1 MDKYI
6 YEISPG
12 DFQIVAC
19 DTAKKGIKYT
29 NYFNLG
35 FFAQGDGVTIPVGN
49 LASDGKI
56 IAHAKTNASWLNLAG
71 HKLTTIYT
79 TKDGKCGIT
88 KTDDLTTIA
97 ELQTAVSGVP
107 ITVNGKRITID
118 EIKSEGYF
126 GSEVY
131 DTWHGFLGI
140 KNGNLVYVGMKCG
153 FNDMY
158 NALKSLG
165 INDAIKVDGGGSY
178 ILKTPDVTIT
188 TEGNRKIHNIGVFTP
203 IEKESN
209 EKMKKILL
217 IAGHGEGDPGAT
229 GNGYKEADLT
239 REIVSLVKPELEKYA
254 TVDIADMSKNW
265 YVRRNSLNVTGYDYV
280 LEHHFNAIK
289 EETVSDGKSK
299 GTEIY
304 VTNAEKGVTVEEKI
318 LEKICALGFR
328 NRCLNAAGETEIKKK
343 DFSLIK
349 RIKNLGVSSALLEV
363 CFIDD
368 IDDMKIYQ
376 SKKKKIAAAVAEG
389 IAEGFGLKKKEV
401 TVNGEAKD
409 EKDNCLTDIKG
420 HWAEKH
426 IQKLVD
432 YGVVNGYDDGT
443 FKPDKTITRAE
454 AATMISN
461 ALTVC
466 GK

>member
-6 YEISPG
+6 YEISPS
-12 DFQIVAC
+12 DFEIVAC
-19 DTAKKGIKYT
+19 DTDKRELKYI

-35 FFAQGDGVTIPVGN
+35 YFAQGDGTIPVGN
-49 LASDGKI
+49 LAADGKI

-79 TKDGKCGIT
+79 TKDGKCEIT
-88 KTDDLTTIA
+88 KTDDLTTIVG
-97 ELQTAVSGVP
+97 LQAAVSGVP
-107 ITVNGKRITID
+107 ITVNGKQITMS

-153 FNDMY
+153 FNDMH
-158 NALKSLG
+158 NKLMELG
-165 INDAIKVDGGGSY
+165 IKDAIKLDGGGSY
-178 ILKTPDVTIT
+178 ILKTPECTVATD
-188 TEGNRKIHNIGVFTP
+188 GDRRIHNIGVFNP
-203 IEKESN
+203 IKKESEKE
-209 EKMKKILL
+209 MKKILL

-239 REIVSLVKPELEKYA
+239 REVVQLVKPELEKYA

-265 YVRRNSLNVTGYDYV
+265 YKHRHELDVSGYDYV
-280 LEHHFNAIK
+280 LEHHFNAF
-289 EETVSDGKSK
+289 ETETAPDGETD

-304 VTNAEKGVTVEEKI
+304 VTNAEKGTTVEEKI
-318 LEKICALGFR
+318 VKKISALGLK
-328 NRCLNAAGETEIKKK
+328 NRGVKKY
-343 DFSLIK
+343 DWSLIK
-349 RIKNLGVSSALLEV
+349 RIKNQGVSSALLEV

-368 IDDMKIYQ
+368 IDDMKIYNER
-376 SKKKKIAAAVAEG
+376 KKEIAAAIAEG

-401 TVNGEAKD
+401 TVNEEAKD
-409 EKDNCLTDIKG
+409 EKENCLTDIKG

-432 YGVVNGYDDGT
+432 YGVVNGYPDGT
-443 FKPDKTITRAE
+443 FKPDNTITRAE
-454 AATMISN
+454 AAAMISN

>member
-1 MDKYI
+1 MSKYV

-19 DTAKKGIKYT
+19 DTGKKNLNHKH
-29 NYFNLG
+29 YFNLG
-35 FFAQGDGVTIPVGN
+35 YFAQGDGTIPVGN
-49 LASDGKI
+49 LAADGKI

-88 KTDDLTTIA
+88 KTDDLTTISG
-97 ELQTAVSGVP
+97 LQAAVSGVP
-107 ITVNGKRITID
+107 ITVNGKQITMS

-140 KNGNLVYVGMKCG
+140 KNGTLIYVGMKCV
-153 FNDMY
+153 FLDMY
-158 NALKSLG
+158 DKLMELG
-165 INDAIKVDGGGSY
+165 IKDAIKLDGGGSY
-178 ILKTPDVTIT
+178 ILKTPDVTVAT
-188 TEGNRKIHNIGVFTP
+188 DGNRRIHNIGVFEP
-203 IEKESN
+203 IKKES
-209 EKMKKILL
+209 EKKMKKILL
-217 IAGHGEGDPGAT
+217 IAGHGEGDPGAP

-254 TVDIADMSKNW
+254 IVDIADTSKNW
-265 YVRRNSLNVTGYDYV
+265 YKRRYELNVAPYDYV
-280 LEHHFNAIK
+280 LEVHFNAIK
-289 EETVSDGKSK
+289 AETASDGATK

-304 VTNAEKGVTVEEKI
+304 VTNAEKGITVEEKI
-318 LEKICALGFR
+318 VKKISALGLK
-328 NRCLNAAGETEIKKK
+328 NRGVKKY
-343 DFSLIK
+343 DWSLIK
-349 RIKNLGVSSALLEV
+349 RIKNQGVSSALLEV

-368 IDDMKIYQ
+368 NDDMKIYNER
-376 SKKKKIAAAVAEG
+376 KKEIAAAIAEG

-401 TVNGEAKD
+401 TVNEEAKD
-409 EKDNCLTDIKG
+409 EKDNCLTDTKG

-432 YGVVNGYDDGT
+432 YGVVNGYPDGT
-443 FKPDKTITRAE
+443 FKPDNTITRAE
-454 AATMISN
+454 AATMIAN

>member
-1 MDKYI
+1 MSKYV

-19 DTAKKGIKYT
+19 DTGKKNLNHKH
-29 NYFNLG
+29 YFNLG
-35 FFAQGDGVTIPVGN
+35 FFAQGDGTIPVGN
-49 LASDGKI
+49 LAADGKI

-88 KTDDLTTIA
+88 KTDDLTTISG
-97 ELQTAVSGVP
+97 LQAAVSGVP
-107 ITVNGKRITID
+107 ITVNGKQITMS

-140 KNGNLVYVGMKCG
+140 KNGTLIYVGMKCG
-153 FNDMY
+153 FADMH
-158 NALKSLG
+158 NKLMQLG
-165 INDAIKVDGGGSY
+165 IKDAIKLDGGGSY
-178 ILKTPDVTIT
+178 ILKTPDIAVATD
-188 TEGNRKIHNIGVFTP
+188 GNRRIHNIGVFEP
-203 IEKESN
+203 IKKES
-209 EKMKKILL
+209 EKKMKKILL
-217 IAGHGEGDPGAT
+217 IAGHGEGDPGAP

-254 TVDIADMSKNW
+254 TVDIADMTKNW
-265 YVRRNSLNVTGYDYV
+265 YEHRYELDATPYDYV

-289 EETVSDGKSK
+289 KETVSDGESM

-304 VTNAEKGVTVEEKI
+304 VTNAEKGISVEEKI
-318 LEKICALGFR
+318 VEKISALGLK
-328 NRCLNAAGETEIKKK
+328 NRGVKKK
-343 DFSLIK
+343 DYSLIK
-349 RIKNLGVSSALLEV
+349 RIKNQGVSSALLEV
-363 CFIDD
+363 SFIDD
-368 IDDMKIYQ
+368 VDDMKIYNER
-376 SKKKKIAAAVAEG
+376 KKEIAAAIAEG

-401 TVNGEAKD
+401 TVKEETKD
-409 EKDNCLTDIKG
+409 EKENCLTDIKG

-432 YGVVNGYDDGT
+432 YGVVNGYPDGT
-443 FKPDKTITRAE
+443 FKPDNTITRAE
-454 AATMISN
+454 AAAMIAN

>member
-6 YEISPG
+6 YEILPS

-19 DTAKKGIKYT
+19 DTGKEGLKYKY
-29 NYFNLG
+29 YFNLG
-35 FFAQGDGVTIPVGN
+35 YFAQGDGVTIPVGN
-49 LASDGKI
+49 LAADGKI

-88 KTDDLTTIA
+88 KTDDLTTIDGLRA
-97 ELQTAVSGVP
+97 AVSGVP
-107 ITVNGKRITID
+107 ITVDGKRITID

-140 KNGNLVYVGMKCG
+140 KDGKLVYVGMKCG

-158 NALKSLG
+158 NALKKLG

-178 ILKTPDVTIT
+178 IVKTPEATVATD
-188 TEGNRKIHNIGVFTP
+188 GNRRIHNIGVFEP
-203 IEKESN
+203 IKKES
-209 EKMKKILL
+209 EKKMKKILL

-229 GNGYKEADLT
+229 GNGYKEAELT
-239 REIVSLVKPELEKYA
+239 REFVSLLKPELEKYA
-254 TVDIADMSKNW
+254 TVDIADTSKNW
-265 YVRRNSLNVTGYDYV
+265 YNRRYEINVVGYDYA
-280 LEHHFNAIK
+280 LENHFNAIK
-289 EETVSDGKSK
+289 AETVSDGKSK

-304 VTNAEKGVTVEEKI
+304 VTNAEKGITVEEKI
-318 LEKICALGFR
+318 VEKISALGLK
-328 NRCLNAAGETEIKKK
+328 NRGVKRY
-343 DFSLIK
+343 DWSLIK
-349 RIKNLGVSSALLEV
+349 RVKNQGVSSALLEV

-376 SKKKKIAAAVAEG
+376 SKKKEIAVAIAEG

-401 TVNGEAKD
+401 TVKEEAKD
-409 EKDNCLTDIKG
+409 EKENCLTDIKG

-426 IQKLVD
+426 IQKLVH
-432 YGVVNGYDDGT
+432 YGIVNGYDDGT

>member
-1 MDKYI
+1 MSKYV

-12 DFQIVAC
+12 DFKIVAC
-19 DTAKKGIKYT
+19 DTGKKNLNHKH
-29 NYFNLG
+29 YFNLG
-35 FFAQGDGVTIPVGN
+35 FFAQGDGTIPVGN
-49 LASDGKI
+49 LAADGKI

-97 ELQTAVSGVP
+97 GLQAAVSGVP
-107 ITVNGKRITID
+107 ITVGGKQITMA

-126 GSEVY
+126 GSELY

-153 FNDMY
+153 FTDMY
-158 NALKSLG
+158 DNLKSLG
-165 INDAIKVDGGGSY
+165 IDNAIKLDGGGSY
-178 ILKTPDVTIT
+178 ILKTPEATVVTD
-188 TEGNRKIHNIGVFTP
+188 GNRRIHNIGVFTP
-203 IEKESN
+203 IKKES
-209 EKMKKILL
+209 EKRMKKILL
-217 IAGHGEGDPGAT
+217 IAGHGEGDPGAP
-229 GNGYKEADLT
+229 GNGYNEADLT
-239 REIVSLVKPELEKYA
+239 REMVQLVKPKLEKYA
-254 TVDIADMSKNW
+254 IVDIADMSKNW
-265 YVRRNSLNVTGYDYV
+265 YKHRYELDVSGYDYV
-280 LEHHFNAIK
+280 LEHHFNAF
-289 EETVSDGKSK
+289 ETETAPDGETD

-304 VTNAEKGVTVEEKI
+304 VTNAEKGITVEEKI
-318 LEKICALGFR
+318 VEKISALGLK
-328 NRCLNAAGETEIKKK
+328 NRGVKKK

-349 RIKNLGVSSALLEV
+349 AIKNQGVSSALLEV

-368 IDDMKIYQ
+368 IDDMKIY
-376 SKKKKIAAAVAEG
+376 SEKKNEIAAAVAEG
-389 IAEGFGLKKKEV
+389 IAEGFGIKKKDV
-401 TVNGEAKD
+401 TTKEDAKD

-426 IQKLVD
+426 INKLVD
-432 YGVVNGYDDGT
+432 YGVVNGYPDGT
-443 FKPDKTITRAE
+443 FKPDNTITRAE
-454 AATMISN
+454 AAAMISN